1 MENNKVKIRIY
12 GQEYTIV
19 GERSQD
25 EIIKAAQY
33 VDERMQFIGRNSNL
47 GSTTSLAVLSAVNI
61 ADEIFSIKEELE
73 QLRTLNAQLEAD
85 AKKYVDLWDD
95 AKKNVIQYR
104 NEIEDLRKKASD
116 DSQLREIQRRYK
128 ELESS
133 FFDLQMENVQLKRRL
148 DKNEKLS
155 IARGLEAAL

>member
-61 ADEIFSIKEELE
+61 ADEIFYIKEELE

-133 FFDLQMENVQLKRRL
+133 FFDLQMENVQLKSRL
-148 DKNEKLS
+148 DKTEK
-155 IARGLEAAL
+155 

>member
-85 AKKYVDLWDD
+85 AKKYVNLWDD

-116 DSQLREIQRRYK
+116 DSQLREIQG
-128 ELESS
+128 
-133 FFDLQMENVQLKRRL
+133 
-148 DKNEKLS
+148 
-155 IARGLEAAL
+155 A

>member
-61 ADEIFSIKEELE
+61 ADEIFSIRDELE

-133 FFDLQMENVQLKRRL
+133 FFDLQMENLQLKKEL
-148 DKNEKLS
+148 GKQKNN
-155 IARGLEAAL
+155 G

>member
-25 EIIKAAQY
+25 EIITAAQY

-133 FFDLQMENVQLKRRL
+133 FFDLQMENVQLKSRL
-148 DKNEKLS
+148 DKTEK
-155 IARGLEAAL
+155 

>member
-116 DSQLREIQRRYK
+116 DSQIREIQRRYK
-128 ELESS
+128 ELESR
-133 FFDLQMENVQLKRRL
+133 FFDLQMENVQLKSRL
-148 DKNEKLS
+148 DKTEK
-155 IARGLEAAL
+155 

>member
-61 ADEIFSIKEELE
+61 ADEIFAAKDELE
-73 QLRTLNAQLEAD
+73 MLRTQNAQLEAD

-95 AKKNVIQYR
+95 AKKTVIQYR
-104 NEIEDLRKKASD
+104 SEMEDLRRKASD
-116 DSQLREIQRRYK
+116 DSQLKEIQRRYK

-133 FFDLQMENVQLKRRL
+133 FFDLQMENVQLKSRL
-148 DKNEKLS
+148 DKTQK
-155 IARGLEAAL
+155 

>member
-12 GQEYTIV
+12 GQEYTII

-25 EIIKAAQY
+25 EIIRAAQY

-61 ADEIFSIKEELE
+61 ADEIFSVKSELE
-73 QLRTLNAQLEAD
+73 QLRALNSQLEAD

-104 NEIEDLRKKASD
+104 NEIEELRRKASD
-116 DSQLREIQRRYK
+116 DSKLNEIQKKYK

-133 FFDLQMENVQLKRRL
+133 FFDLQMENVRLKSKL
-148 DKNEKLS
+148 DKSE
-155 IARGLEAAL
+155 R

>member
-1 MENNKVKIRIY
+1 MMENNKVKIRIY

-133 FFDLQMENVQLKRRL
+133 FFDLQMENVQLKSRL
-148 DKNEKLS
+148 DKTEK
-155 IARGLEAAL
+155 

>member
-1 MENNKVKIRIY
+1 MENNRVKIRIY

-25 EIIKAAQY
+25 EIIRAAQY

-61 ADEIFSIKEELE
+61 ADEIFSAEEELE
-73 QLRTLNAQLEAD
+73 RLRTQNAQLEAD

-95 AKKNVIQYR
+95 AKKTVIQYR
-104 NEIEDLRKKASD
+104 NEIEELRCKASD
-116 DSQLREIQRRYK
+116 DSQLKEIQRRYK

-133 FFDLQMENVQLKRRL
+133 FFDLQMENVQLKSRL
-148 DKNEKLS
+148 DKTQK
-155 IARGLEAAL
+155 

>member
-61 ADEIFSIKEELE
+61 ADEIFSIKDELE
-73 QLRTLNAQLEAD
+73 QLRTLNKQLEAD
-85 AKKYVDLWDD
+85 AQKYVNLWDE
-95 AKKNVIQYR
+95 AKKSVIQYR
-104 NEIEDLRKKASD
+104 NEIEDLRQKASD
-116 DSQLREIQRRYK
+116 DSQLKEIQRRYK

-133 FFDLQMENVQLKRRL
+133 FFDLQMENVQLKSRL
-148 DKNEKLS
+148 DKTEK
-155 IARGLEAAL
+155 

>member
-61 ADEIFSIKEELE
+61 ADEIFSIREELE

-116 DSQLREIQRRYK
+116 DPQLREIQRRYK

-133 FFDLQMENVQLKRRL
+133 FFDLQMENVQLKSRL
-148 DKNEKLS
+148 DKTEK
-155 IARGLEAAL
+155 

>member
-73 QLRTLNAQLEAD
+73 RLRTLNAQLEAD

-133 FFDLQMENVQLKRRL
+133 FFDLQMENVQLKSRL
-148 DKNEKLS
+148 DKTEK
-155 IARGLEAAL
+155 

>member
-116 DSQLREIQRRYK
+116 DTQLREIQRRYK

-133 FFDLQMENVQLKRRL
+133 FFDLQMENVQLKSRL
-148 DKNEKLS
+148 DKTEK
-155 IARGLEAAL
+155 

>member
-85 AKKYVDLWDD
+85 AKSYVDLWDD

-104 NEIEDLRKKASD
+104 NEIEDLREKASD

-133 FFDLQMENVQLKRRL
+133 FFDLQMENVQLKSRL
-148 DKNEKLS
+148 DKTEK
-155 IARGLEAAL
+155 

>member
-61 ADEIFSIKEELE
+61 ADEIFSIREELE

-85 AKKYVDLWDD
+85 AKKYVDLGDD

-133 FFDLQMENVQLKRRL
+133 FFDLQMENVQLKSRL
-148 DKNEKLS
+148 DKTEK
-155 IARGLEAAL
+155 

>member
-61 ADEIFSIKEELE
+61 ADEIFSIREELE

-133 FFDLQMENVQLKRRL
+133 FFNLQMENVQLKSRL
-148 DKNEKLS
+148 DKTEK
-155 IARGLEAAL
+155 

>member
-1 MENNKVKIRIY
+1 MDNNKVKIRIY

-133 FFDLQMENVQLKRRL
+133 FFDLQMENVQLKSRL
-148 DKNEKLS
+148 DKTEK
-155 IARGLEAAL
+155 

>member
-73 QLRTLNAQLEAD
+73 QLRTRNAQLEAD
-85 AKKYVDLWDD
+85 AKKYVDLWDN

-104 NEIEDLRKKASD
+104 NEIEDLRKKAPD

-133 FFDLQMENVQLKRRL
+133 FFDLQMENVQLRSRL
-148 DKNEKLS
+148 DKTEK
-155 IARGLEAAL
+155 

>member
-116 DSQLREIQRRYK
+116 DSQLKEIQRRYK

-133 FFDLQMENVQLKRRL
+133 FFDLQMENVQLKSRL
-148 DKNEKLS
+148 DKTEK
-155 IARGLEAAL
+155 

>member
-19 GERSQD
+19 GERGQD

-133 FFDLQMENVQLKRRL
+133 FFDLQMENVQLKSRL
-148 DKNEKLS
+148 DKTEK
-155 IARGLEAAL
+155 

>member
-128 ELESS
+128 ALESS
-133 FFDLQMENVQLKRRL
+133 FFDLQMENVQLKSRL
-148 DKNEKLS
+148 DKTEK
-155 IARGLEAAL
+155 

>member
-61 ADEIFSIKEELE
+61 ADEIFAIRDELE
-73 QLRTLNAQLEAD
+73 QLRTLNSQLEAD
-85 AKKYVDLWDD
+85 AQKYVNLWDE

-104 NEIEDLRKKASD
+104 NEIEDLRQKASD
-116 DSQLREIQRRYK
+116 DSQLKEIQRRYK

-133 FFDLQMENVQLKRRL
+133 FFDLQMENVQLKSRL
-148 DKNEKLS
+148 DKK
-155 IARGLEAAL
+155 

>member
-61 ADEIFSIKEELE
+61 ADEIFSIRDELE
-73 QLRTLNAQLEAD
+73 QLRTLNARLEAD

-133 FFDLQMENVQLKRRL
+133 FFDLQMENVQLKSRL
-148 DKNEKLS
+148 DKTEK
-155 IARGLEAAL
+155 

>member
-133 FFDLQMENVQLKRRL
+133 FFDLQMENVQLKSRL
-148 DKNEKLS
+148 DKAEK
-155 IARGLEAAL
+155 

>member
-25 EIIKAAQY
+25 EIIRAAQY

-61 ADEIFSIKEELE
+61 ADEIFSVRDELE
-73 QLRTLNAQLEAD
+73 QLRTLNKQLEAD
-85 AKKYVDLWDD
+85 AQKYVNLWDE
-95 AKKNVIQYR
+95 AKKSVIQYR

-133 FFDLQMENVQLKRRL
+133 FFDLQMENVQLKSRL
-148 DKNEKLS
+148 DETEK
-155 IARGLEAAL
+155 

>member
-1 MENNKVKIRIY
+1 MENNRVKIRIY

-61 ADEIFSIKEELE
+61 ADEIFAAKEELE
-73 QLRTLNAQLEAD
+73 LLRTQNAQLEAD

-95 AKKNVIQYR
+95 AKKTVIQYR
-104 NEIEDLRKKASD
+104 NEMEDLRRKASD

-133 FFDLQMENVQLKRRL
+133 FFDLQMENVQLKSRL
-148 DKNEKLS
+148 DKTQK
-155 IARGLEAAL
+155 

>member
-133 FFDLQMENVQLKRRL
+133 FFDLQMENLQLKKEL
-148 DKNEKLS
+148 GKQKNN
-155 IARGLEAAL
+155 G

>member
-133 FFDLQMENVQLKRRL
+133 FFDLQMENVQLKSKL
-148 DKNEKLS
+148 DKTEK
-155 IARGLEAAL
+155 

>member
-12 GQEYTIV
+12 GQEYTLV

-61 ADEIFSIKEELE
+61 ADEIFSIRDELE

-133 FFDLQMENVQLKRRL
+133 FFDLQMENVQLKSRL
-148 DKNEKLS
+148 DKTEK
-155 IARGLEAAL
+155 

>member
-85 AKKYVDLWDD
+85 AKKYVNLWDD

-133 FFDLQMENVQLKRRL
+133 FFDLQMENVQLKSRL
-148 DKNEKLS
+148 DKTEK
-155 IARGLEAAL
+155 

>member
-73 QLRTLNAQLEAD
+73 KLRTLNAQLEAD

-104 NEIEDLRKKASD
+104 NEIEDLRKNASD

-133 FFDLQMENVQLKRRL
+133 FFDLQMENVQLKSRL
-148 DKNEKLS
+148 DKTEK
-155 IARGLEAAL
+155 

>member
-25 EIIKAAQY
+25 EIIRAAQY

-133 FFDLQMENVQLKRRL
+133 FFDLQMENVQLKSRL
-148 DKNEKLS
+148 DKTEK
-155 IARGLEAAL
+155 

>member
-133 FFDLQMENVQLKRRL
+133 FFDLPMENVQLKSRL
-148 DKNEKLS
+148 DKTEK
-155 IARGLEAAL
+155 

>member
-12 GQEYTIV
+12 GQEYTIG

-133 FFDLQMENVQLKRRL
+133 FFDLQMENVQLKSRL
-148 DKNEKLS
+148 DKTEK
-155 IARGLEAAL
+155 

>member
-73 QLRTLNAQLEAD
+73 QFRTLNAQLEAD

-133 FFDLQMENVQLKRRL
+133 FFDLQMENVQLKSRL
-148 DKNEKLS
+148 DKTEK
-155 IARGLEAAL
+155 

>member
-133 FFDLQMENVQLKRRL
+133 FFDLQMENVRLKSRL
-148 DKNEKLS
+148 DKTEK
-155 IARGLEAAL
+155 

>member
-104 NEIEDLRKKASD
+104 NEIEDLRKEASD

-133 FFDLQMENVQLKRRL
+133 FFDLQMENVQLKSRL
-148 DKNEKLS
+148 DKTEK
-155 IARGLEAAL
+155 

>member
-33 VDERMQFIGRNSNL
+33 VDERMQVIGRNSNL

-61 ADEIFSIKEELE
+61 ADEIFSIRDELE

-133 FFDLQMENVQLKRRL
+133 FFDLQMENVQLKSRL
-148 DKNEKLS
+148 DKTEK
-155 IARGLEAAL
+155 